1 MNNDIIYTDG
11 KYIASN
17 PSLHA
22 EDSEYKMFYIAK
34 LLEKVEWNCPWI
46 KILDIGGGAGLL
58 GKFVCEWFLNHGY
71 TISAYALD
79 LSGEMLEIQKN
90 NNPHIE
96 KTYIGDIELL
106 GGEVF
111 DLVLMIDVIEHIEKC
126 DQFAYNLN
134 KIAKFIVYN
143 IPTEINM
150 FDSLRNVVMRKRYYS
165 IQTESLGHIH
175 FFSVKTAVAFA
186 KRHHDVKFAIFAEY
200 ALYVLFSPYR
210 EYLVQRKRLIRRI
223 ELIVSVIFQKIFPFF
238 APYCVQGSLFILVQ
252 SKK

>member
-1 MNNDIIYTDG
+1 MKNDNIYSDG
-11 KYIASN
+11 TYIASN

-22 EDSEYKMFYIAK
+22 EDSEFKMSYVAQ
-34 LLEKVEWNCPWI
+34 LLEKVDWNRTRI
-46 KILDIGGGAGLL
+46 NILDIGGGAGIL
-58 GKFVCEWFLNHGY
+58 GKFVCEWFIKRGY
-71 TISAYALD
+71 TVSVHALD
-79 LSGEMLEIQKN
+79 LSREMLEVQKKN
-90 NNPHIE
+90 NPYLE
-96 KTYIGDIELL
+96 KISAGEITLL
-106 GGEVF
+106 GEEFF
-111 DLVLMIDVIEHIEKC
+111 DLILMIDVIEHIEKC